1 MVLHSINI
9 YKYIKRLSLKLGFIK
24 KYHYNISG
32 TASNGVNLSLHRRFH
47 SESEE
52 SNYATPA
59 GSLQHI

>member
-1 MVLHSINI
+1 MNI
-9 YKYIKRLSLKLGFIK
+9 Y
-24 KYHYNISG
+24 NILG